1 MTVRS
6 CMQQTID
13 GVDPSLDPANQC
25 GVFLGFANLGST
37 FGSIILTEKALVVV
51 RYNVAHDRELLPFL
65 QKEPDNP
72 RLSFL
77 RILLDTHPSG
87 PVITSTDICK
97 QQGVDEFADRQGESI
112 QHQNLDYLSDDYEA
126 TTISDDDDT
135 QVDELLNHAMAHI
148 SVPPFNPLSE
158 TAATS
163 TPHTQIPVLA
173 DLADDISKEREKEER
188 LAHSEEE
195 RLAHS
200 RKASLRFRKLP
211 TFATLGDSSIT
222 TKRNNR
228 KRSNF

>member
-1 MTVRS
+1 M
-6 CMQQTID
+6 
-13 GVDPSLDPANQC
+13 A
-25 GVFLGFANLGST
+25 
-37 FGSIILTEKALVVV
+37 
-51 RYNVAHDRELLPFL
+51 RYNVAYDRELLPFL

-77 RILLDTHPSG
+77 RKLLGTHPSG
-87 PVITSTDICK
+87 PAITSTDICK
-97 QQGVDEFADRQGESI
+97 QQGVDEFADRQDESI
-112 QHQNLDYLSDDYEA
+112 QQHNLDYLSDDYEA

-173 DLADDISKEREKEER
+173 DLADDISKDREKI
-188 LAHSEEE
+188 HEEE

-228 KRSNF
+228 KRSNFQSVLSKNSKSPSFTVKQSYYKLLNKKIRLNTESSLNCV